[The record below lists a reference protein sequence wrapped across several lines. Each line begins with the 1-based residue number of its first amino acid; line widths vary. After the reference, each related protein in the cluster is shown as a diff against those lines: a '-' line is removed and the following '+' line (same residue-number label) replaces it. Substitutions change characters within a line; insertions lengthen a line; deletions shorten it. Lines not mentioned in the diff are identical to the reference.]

1 MIYYRFN
8 EIFIEYDPYREN
20 FYHWNPVTHVGKK
33 DRVSKFVVSKLVINK
48 LIPISEEDFK
58 QMFNRVAWLK
68 IPPFEYIS
76 IFVELKI

>member
-8 EIFIEYDPYREN
+8 EIFTEYDPYREN
-20 FYHWNPVTHVGKK
+20 FYHWNPVTRVGKK
-33 DRVSKFVVSKLVINK
+33 DRVSKFVVSKFVINK

-58 QMFNRVAWLK
+58 QMFNRVIWLK

-76 IFVELKI
+76 IFGELKI